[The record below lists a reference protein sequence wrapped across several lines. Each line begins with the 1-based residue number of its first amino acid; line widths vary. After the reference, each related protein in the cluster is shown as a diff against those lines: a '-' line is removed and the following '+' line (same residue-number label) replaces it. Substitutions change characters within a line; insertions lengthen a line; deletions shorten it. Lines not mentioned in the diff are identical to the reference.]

1 MKKKVLF
8 MFWATIGFVCLSGFI
23 GAHAATRYQL
33 DATHSTV
40 GFAVKYKLFSTVR
53 GKFNDVRATA
63 EIDEATGSLS
73 AVRAEIKVASVDT
86 DNPKRDGH
94 LRSDDFFNAQR
105 FPNITFEST
114 NLKLEGNGEYRVD
127 GILTIRD
134 VSKSITLKGKMLGKI
149 PGRVAFEATG
159 QINRQDFN
167 VNWNKAFQVVGGLMV
182 SDEVDLNIEVALYV
196 PKS

>member
-1 MKKKVLF
+1 
-8 MFWATIGFVCLSGFI
+8 MFWATIGFIYLSGFS
-23 GAHAATRYQL
+23 GAQATARYQL

-40 GFAVKYKLFSTVR
+40 GFTVKYKLFSTVR
-53 GKFNDVRATA
+53 GKFNDVRAIA

-94 LRSDDFFNAQR
+94 LKSDDFFNAQR

-114 NLKLEGNGEYRVD
+114 SVKLEGNGEYSVN

-134 VSKSITLKGKMLGKI
+134 VSKPITLEGKMLGKI
-149 PGRVAFEATG
+149 PGRVAFEASG

-167 VNWNKAFQVVGGLMV
+167 VTWNKVLQAVGGLMV

-196 PKS
+196 PEG